1 MIIAIDGPSGS
12 GKSTIA
18 KELAEKFQFVY
29 IDTGSMYRALTL
41 GYLEEGTDLESEDT
55 RKKFLERMHVSF
67 DAQNRICL
75 NGREVAEEIRSIEV
89 TQAVSYVSAFS
100 DIRRKMVQLQ
110 RGFAKEHS
118 IVMDGRDIGTTVFPE
133 AEVKIFLVADVQER
147 ARRRW
152 NQMRQKG
159 MGTTLEEVET
169 ELRVR
174 DEKDSNREVS
184 PLRKAEDAVEVD
196 TTSLTVEEVI
206 EKISSIVQRRGLC
219 TT

>member
-18 KELAEKFQFVY
+18 KELAEKFQFLY

-41 GYLEEGTDLESEDT
+41 GYLEEGADLESEDT
-55 RKKFLERMHVSF
+55 RRRFLERMHVSF
-67 DAQNRICL
+67 DTKNRICL

-89 TQAVSYVSAFS
+89 TQAVSYVSAFA
-100 DIRRKMVQLQ
+100 DIRKKMVELQ
-110 RGFAKEHS
+110 REFAKENS
-118 IVMDGRDIGTTVFPE
+118 VVMDGRDIGTTVFPE
-133 AEVKIFLVADVQER
+133 AEVKIFLIADVQER

-152 NQMRQKG
+152 NQMREKG
-159 MGTTLEEVET
+159 IETTLEEVET
-169 ELRVR
+169 ELRIR
-174 DEKDSNREVS
+174 DEKDSNRKVS

-206 EKISSIVQRRGLC
+206 EKIGSIVQRRSLC
-219 TT
+219 TH